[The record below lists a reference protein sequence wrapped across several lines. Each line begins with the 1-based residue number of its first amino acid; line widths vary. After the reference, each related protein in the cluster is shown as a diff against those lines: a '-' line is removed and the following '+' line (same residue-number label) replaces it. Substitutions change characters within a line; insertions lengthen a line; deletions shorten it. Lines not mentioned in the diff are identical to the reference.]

1 MSHIWSK
8 PFISHRILL
17 YLIFLAAPTNQK
29 WSDIHCKSYSSRQN
43 IRFGWRSIFC
53 GTPVLKDIWYANDL
67 TRIIIAWSS
76 SIFYLFYQNLIFFNF
91 KIKLTSM
98 LNVPSLHLKGKK
110 PPFPNPQGYWS
121 MMFITL
127 CA

>member
-8 PFISHRILL
+8 PFISQRILL

-53 GTPVLKDIWYANDL
+53 WTPVLKDIWYANDL
-67 TRIIIAWSS
+67 TRIIIDSFPTESCNISS
-76 SIFYLFYQNLIFFNF
+76 SWQHHIEDVATSVAKVIRPDKTFVLDDAAFFVRR
-91 KIKLTSM
+91 LYWRTSGM
-98 LNVPSLHLKGKK
+98 
-110 PPFPNPQGYWS
+110 Q
-121 MMFITL
+121 MI
-127 CA
+127 